1 MFKVE
6 MIGNLGADCEVKDSN
21 GSKFVTFR
29 LAHTEKYRQQDGKE
43 VVDTSWIDV
52 TYNKTDSG
60 LLPYLKQGVKVFV
73 RGNAH
78 LRVYSSKKDRCMKA
92 GLTIAAMEI
101 ELCGGASDDVPR
113 QLIDPNTGA
122 LVDVSKWYW
131 CSVDT
136 KAMKKDE
143 VRELI
148 DKNGTIYEMAKNG
161 FVKPKAIEQPQA
173 DEQTEQAEQQA

>member
-29 LAHTEKYRQQDGKE
+29 LAHTEKYKQQDGRE

-101 ELCGGASDDVPR
+101 ELCGGASDEVPR

-122 LVDVSKWYW
+122 LVDITKWYW
-131 CSVDT
+131 CTADT
-136 KAMKKDE
+136 KSMKKDE

-148 DKNGTIYEMAKNG
+148 DKNGTIYEMGKTG
-161 FVKPKAIEQPQA
+161 FVRPKAVEQPQG
-173 DEQTEQAEQQA
+173 DVETEQTEQQA